1 MKKTENNMIWCTK
14 NGKQKT
20 RFGARINDEKHHDL
34 VHELWVLHEE
44 MPKKNVQV
52 QQKSCYKL
60 CLFPCKMAKK
70 RIETPIWSMMDFDIF
85 FNANPEVG
93 ANQKKCVAEPRK
105 HLEIVICD
113 V

>member
-1 MKKTENNMIWCTK
+1 
-14 NGKQKT
+14 
-20 RFGARINDEKHHDL
+20 
-34 VHELWVLHEE
+34 
-44 MPKKNVQV
+44 
-52 QQKSCYKL
+52 
-60 CLFPCKMAKK
+60 
-70 RIETPIWSMMDFDIF
+70 MMDFDIF